1 MNKLL
6 EYQRLDVQKSKIE
19 KELQNSEEK
28 NVMAKMISY
37 VKEASN
43 KSAKFE
49 NDAKGYID
57 EYNKLKSD
65 YEKNQKLVEKLTKL
79 SANSISMEEVD
90 ESLVSL
96 NSISSEMFMIE
107 RKLNILITKVKEL
120 LKNFES
126 AKQTALKAR
135 AKHKESKEKYDK
147 KASMLQPKIDE
158 LTETLSKMEKD
169 LNKED
174 FAKYKQ
180 LKNDNIF
187 PVFVPLN
194 EKVCSACRMEVPSA
208 KFDKLKNEKY
218 IVCEQCRRLIY
229 KI

>member
-6 EYQRLDVQKSKIE
+6 EYQKLDVQKSKIE

-28 NVMAKMISY
+28 NIMSKMINY

-57 EYNKLKSD
+57 EYVKLKSD
-65 YEKNQKLVEKLTKL
+65 YEKNQKIVEKLTNL
-79 SANSISMEEVD
+79 SGASLSMEQVD

-120 LKNFES
+120 LKEFEN

-135 AKHKESKEKYDK
+135 AKHKECKEKFDK
-147 KASMLQPKIDE
+147 KVSMLQPKIDE
-158 LTETLSKMEKD
+158 IVSSLEKMEKD
-169 LNKED
+169 INKED

-187 PVFVPLN
+187 PVFVPIN
-194 EKVCSACRMEVPSA
+194 EKVCSACRMEIPSA
-208 KFDKLKNEKY
+208 KLDKLKNEKY

>member
-6 EYQRLDVQKSKIE
+6 EYQRLDVQKLKIE

-28 NVMAKMISY
+28 NVMAKMITY
-37 VKEASN
+37 VKDASN
-43 KSAKFE
+43 KSSKFE
-49 NDAKGYID
+49 NDAKGYIE

-65 YEKNQKLVEKLTKL
+65 YEKNQKQVEKLTKL
-79 SANSISMEEVD
+79 SSDSISMEQVD
-90 ESLVSL
+90 ESLVAL

-107 RKLNILITKVKEL
+107 RKLNILITKVKDL
-120 LKNFES
+120 LKEFEN

-135 AKHKESKEKYDK
+135 AKHKECKEKYDK

-187 PVFVPLN
+187 PVFVPIN

-208 KFDKLKNEKY
+208 KLDKLKNEKY

-229 KI
+229 K